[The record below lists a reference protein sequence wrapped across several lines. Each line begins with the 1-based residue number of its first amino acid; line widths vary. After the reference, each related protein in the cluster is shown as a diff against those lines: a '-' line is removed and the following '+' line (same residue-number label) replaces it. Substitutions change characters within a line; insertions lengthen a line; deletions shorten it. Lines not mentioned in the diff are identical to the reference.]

1 MMFEIVKTVF
11 LLSCI
16 GAGITVLL
24 LILKPWTVK
33 KFSARWQYLAWLAV
47 TVFMLIPVWKIV
59 PARDAGMLAPDF
71 IAGQTEQNTVFENQP
86 APSTIVTEEPPMG
99 YREITIRS
107 KGIRIYDLIAYVWT
121 GGACLFLIFAFG
133 SYYVFLFRKKRS
145 SMDLVG
151 NKVFE
156 EVKQELRIKR
166 KIRIRI
172 SKDTASPMLV
182 GIFFPVI
189 YIPGRPIDLAAERMI
204 YRHELTH
211 YKHKDLLYKWFSLIV
226 NAIHWF
232 NPFAYL
238 VSANISEAC
247 EVTCDMS
254 VIKNLSE
261 QEQKVYMNTILDLV
275 QTKKRR
281 ENNV

>member
-1 MMFEIVKTVF
+1 MFEIVKTVF

-86 APSTIVTEEPPMG
+86 APSTIVTEESPMG
-99 YREITIRS
+99 YREITIHS
-107 KGIRIYDLIAYVWT
+107 KGIRIYDLIAYVWV

-254 VIKNLSE
+254 VIKKLSE